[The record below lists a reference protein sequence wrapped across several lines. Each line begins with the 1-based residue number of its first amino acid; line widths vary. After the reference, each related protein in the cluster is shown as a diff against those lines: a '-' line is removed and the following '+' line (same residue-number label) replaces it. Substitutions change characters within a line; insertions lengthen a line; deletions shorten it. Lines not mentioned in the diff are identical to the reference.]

1 MQAES
6 SSIWNIAIH
15 SIGTYAAC
23 SDHKF
28 FKKLYHPASRTEA
41 KHECCTTYDLRLTTS
56 SNTLLLSINLHL
68 HLQQYIYIY
77 STSTSTPM
85 QDRIIP
91 SISNTMALF
100 LTLQILA
107 LLINPCASFSRNSI
121 QPFVTNSNS
130 MSPPPAAKAKA
141 KVQTQTQTQTF
152 QFRKRTAVHVAI
164 DETGFSEAA
173 ATPSPIPT
181 VPSASA
187 FDSAPFS
194 VDSSDGSFYEDIDHV
209 FKHELLSVHDP
220 ALVEFAAS
228 EDFYNEPMDLE
239 DLDLA
244 NSPYP
249 LAAMMQTSAQYIAA
263 HAGEISVFHLSGD
276 LLEQEST
283 DEIISDMALAWLLGM
298 KIVLVVGCRY
308 DTDGCDL
315 DMGDH
320 PHECHNILKVTD
332 AVTLRSVEE
341 EAGYLRT
348 EVERKLNRC
357 LRPYGPSTSSNPDCP
372 SREGNVVSGNFYTA
386 NRFGVVKGQDFQ
398 FTGCVTQVH
407 SENIEQVLDNNDVV
421 LLTTVGY
428 SAMGELVNVNG
439 YHLAASVAASL
450 HASKLVYMANAGS
463 ILKKKGEDRPLQ
475 EFPLSFAKSITDYHN
490 VQVHNTGFATFEMA
504 RQALDAPA
512 TELLLHLGWA
522 SWALENG
529 VQRAHIVNPGDGA
542 LLEELFTSK
551 NGANTC
557 VYHDEESPVEE
568 SPVEEGDV
576 APEDW
581 NEFFESAA
589 AQGQDVASFN

>member
-1 MQAES
+1 
-6 SSIWNIAIH
+6 
-15 SIGTYAAC
+15 
-23 SDHKF
+23 
-28 FKKLYHPASRTEA
+28 
-41 KHECCTTYDLRLTTS
+41 
-56 SNTLLLSINLHL
+56 
-68 HLQQYIYIY
+68 
-77 STSTSTPM
+77 
-85 QDRIIP
+85 
-91 SISNTMALF
+91 MALF

-107 LLINPCASFSRNSI
+107 LLINPCASFSRNI
-121 QPFVTNSNS
+121 IRPFVKNH
-130 MSPPPAAKAKA
+130 PGPAA
-141 KVQTQTQTQTF
+141 
-152 QFRKRTAVHVAI
+152 FRKRTATAVAT
-164 DETGFSEAA
+164 DETGLSEQV
-173 ATPSPIPT
+173 TPIPT
-181 VPSASA
+181 VPTL
-187 FDSAPFS
+187 DSAPFS
-194 VDSSDGSFYEDIDHV
+194 VDSADGSFYEDIDHV
-209 FKHELLSVHDP
+209 FKHETLNVDDP

-308 DTDGCDL
+308 DTDSCDL
-315 DMGDH
+315 DMGEH

-332 AVTLRSVEE
+332 ADSLRGVEE

-357 LRPYGPSTSSNPDCP
+357 LRPYGPVSSNPDCP
-372 SREGNVVSGNFYTA
+372 SPEGNVVSGNFYTA

-398 FTGCVTQVH
+398 FTGCVSQVH

-428 SAMGELVNVNG
+428 SALGELVNVNG

-450 HASKLVYMANAGS
+450 HASKLVYMANEGS
-463 ILKKKGEDRPLQ
+463 VLKKKGEDHPLQ

-490 VQVHNTGFATFEMA
+490 VQVHNTGFATFELA
-504 RQALDAPA
+504 RQALDAA
-512 TELLLHLGWA
+512 STELLLHLGWA

-557 VYHDEESPVEE
+557 VYHDEESPV
-568 SPVEEGDV
+568 SEGDV

-581 NEFFESAA
+581 NDFFESAA

>member
-1 MQAES
+1 
-6 SSIWNIAIH
+6 
-15 SIGTYAAC
+15 
-23 SDHKF
+23 
-28 FKKLYHPASRTEA
+28 
-41 KHECCTTYDLRLTTS
+41 
-56 SNTLLLSINLHL
+56 
-68 HLQQYIYIY
+68 
-77 STSTSTPM
+77 
-85 QDRIIP
+85 
-91 SISNTMALF
+91 MAVF

-107 LLINPCASFSRNSI
+107 LLSSPCASFSRNI
-121 QPFVTNSNS
+121 IRPFVGNGNSIHPN
-130 MSPPPAAKAKA
+130 
-141 KVQTQTQTQTF
+141 
-152 QFRKRTAVHVAI
+152 RYRTATAVAT
-164 DETGFSEAA
+164 DEPGLSEV
-173 ATPSPIPT
+173 SPNTIPA
-181 VPSASA
+181 VPSTLDS
-187 FDSAPFS
+187 SAPFS
-194 VDSSDGSFYEDIDHV
+194 VDSSDGSFYEDIDQV
-209 FKHELLSVHDP
+209 FKHETLNVNDP
-220 ALVEFAAS
+220 AQIEFASS
-228 EDFYNEPMDLE
+228 EEFYLEPMDLE

-263 HAGEISVFHLSGD
+263 HAGKISVFHISGD

-283 DEIISDMALAWLLGM
+283 DQIISDMALAWLLGM

-308 DTDGCDL
+308 DTDSCDL
-315 DMGDH
+315 DGDMGEH

-332 AVTLRSVEE
+332 AESLRGVEE

-357 LRPYGPSTSSNPDCP
+357 LRPYGPISSNPDCP
-372 SREGNVVSGNFYTA
+372 SPEGNVVSGNFYTA

-398 FTGCVTQVH
+398 FTGCVSQVH
-407 SENIEQVLDNNDVV
+407 SANIEQVLDNNDVV

-428 SAMGELVNVNG
+428 TALGELVNVNG

-463 ILKKKGEDRPLQ
+463 VLKKKGEDHPIQ
-475 EFPLSFAKSITDYHN
+475 ELPLSFAKAVTDYHN
-490 VQVHNTGFATFEMA
+490 VQVHNTGFATFELA

-529 VQRAHIVNPGDGA
+529 VKRAHIVNPGDGA

-557 VYHDEESPVEE
+557 IYHDEESPEKE
-568 SPVEEGDV
+568 DDV
-576 APEDW
+576 AMEDW